1 MPVPLRVRAGK
12 VSLFYPT
19 PTLSTRMSEVSVNPR
34 SGFVNIVGNPNVGKS
49 TLMNLLVGERVSII
63 TSKAQTT
70 RHRIMGIV
78 NTPEL
83 QIVYSDTPGVLRP
96 SYKLQESMLEFSE
109 SALGDA
115 DVLLYVTDTVETAD
129 KNEFFLNRVRGIKCP
144 LILIINKVDLT
155 NEEAL
160 VALVERWHKELP
172 EAEIIPISAL
182 NNFNVE
188 ALRRRIESLIPPSP
202 PYFDKDALTDKPAR
216 FFVTEIIREKVLLY
230 YQKEIPYSV
239 EVVVETFREEVDR
252 IHIQALIVAERESQ
266 KGIIIGHKG
275 AALKKVGTMARRD
288 MERFFDK
295 RIFLELFV
303 KVEKDWRNRDNLL
316 RAYGY
321 RLD

>member
-1 MPVPLRVRAGK
+1 MTEEK
-12 VSLFYPT
+12 KEQT
-19 PTLSTRMSEVSVNPR
+19 HR

-83 QIVYSDTPGVLRP
+83 QIVYSDTPGVLSP
-96 SYKLQESMLEFSE
+96 NYKLQESMLEFSE

-129 KNEFFLNRVRGIKCP
+129 KNEFFLERVRGVKCP
-144 LILIINKVDLT
+144 VLLLINKVDLT
-155 NEEAL
+155 TQSELE
-160 VALVERWHKELP
+160 ALVERWHQELP
-172 EAEIIPISAL
+172 EAEIIPLSAL
-182 NNFNVE
+182 NNFNVQP
-188 ALRRRIESLIPPSP
+188 LKKRIESLIPPSP
-202 PYFDKDALTDKPAR
+202 PYFEKDALTDKPAR
-216 FFVTEIIREKVLLY
+216 FFVTEIIREKILLY

-239 EVVVETFREEVDR
+239 EVVVEAFREEEAR
-252 IHIQALIVAERESQ
+252 IHIQALIIVERDSQ

-275 AALKKVGTMARRD
+275 VALKKVGSMARRD
-288 MERFFDK
+288 MERFFEK
-295 RIFLELFV
+295 KIFLELFV

>member
-1 MPVPLRVRAGK
+1 MTEEK
-12 VSLFYPT
+12 KEQT
-19 PTLSTRMSEVSVNPR
+19 HR

-96 SYKLQESMLEFSE
+96 NYKLQESMLEFSE

-129 KNEFFLNRVRGIKCP
+129 KNEFFLERVRGVKCP
-144 LILIINKVDLT
+144 VLLLINKVDLT
-155 NEEAL
+155 TQSELE
-160 VALVERWHKELP
+160 VLVERWHQELP
-172 EAEIIPISAL
+172 EAEIIPLSAL
-182 NNFNVE
+182 NNFNVQP
-188 ALRRRIESLIPPSP
+188 LKKRIESLIPPSP
-202 PYFDKDALTDKPAR
+202 PYFEKDALTDKPAR
-216 FFVTEIIREKVLLY
+216 FFVTEIISEKILLY

-239 EVVVETFREEVDR
+239 EVVVEAFREEEAR
-252 IHIQALIVAERESQ
+252 IHIQALIIVERDSQ

-275 AALKKVGTMARRD
+275 GALKKVGSMARRD
-288 MERFFDK
+288 MERFFEK
-295 RIFLELFV
+295 KIFLELFV

>member
-1 MPVPLRVRAGK
+1 MTEEK
-12 VSLFYPT
+12 KEQT
-19 PTLSTRMSEVSVNPR
+19 HR

-96 SYKLQESMLEFSE
+96 NYKLQESMLEFSE

-129 KNEFFLNRVRGIKCP
+129 KNEFFLERVRGVKCP
-144 LILIINKVDLT
+144 VLLLINKVDLT
-155 NEEAL
+155 TQSELE
-160 VALVERWHKELP
+160 ALVERWHQELP
-172 EAEIIPISAL
+172 EAEIIPLSAL
-182 NNFNVE
+182 NNFNVQP
-188 ALRRRIESLIPPSP
+188 LKKRIESLIPPSP
-202 PYFDKDALTDKPAR
+202 PYFEKDALTDRPAR
-216 FFVTEIIREKVLLY
+216 FFVTEIIREKILLY

-239 EVVVETFREEVDR
+239 EVVVEAFREEEAR
-252 IHIQALIVAERESQ
+252 IHIQALIIVERDSQ

-275 AALKKVGTMARRD
+275 VALKKVGSMARRD
-288 MERFFDK
+288 MERFFEK
-295 RIFLELFV
+295 KIFLELFV

>member
-1 MPVPLRVRAGK
+1 MTEEK
-12 VSLFYPT
+12 KEQT
-19 PTLSTRMSEVSVNPR
+19 HR

-78 NTPEL
+78 NPPEL

-96 SYKLQESMLEFSE
+96 NYKLQESMLEFSE

-129 KNEFFLNRVRGIKCP
+129 KNEFFLERVCGVKCP
-144 LILIINKVDLT
+144 VLLLINKVDLT
-155 NEEAL
+155 TQPELE
-160 VALVERWHKELP
+160 ALVERWHQELP
-172 EAEIIPISAL
+172 EAEIIPLSAL
-182 NNFNVE
+182 NNFNVQP
-188 ALRRRIESLIPPSP
+188 LKKRIESLIPPSP
-202 PYFDKDALTDKPAR
+202 PYFEKDALTDKPAR
-216 FFVTEIIREKVLLY
+216 FFVTEIIREKILLY

-239 EVVVETFREEVDR
+239 EVVVEAFREEEAR
-252 IHIQALIVAERESQ
+252 IHIQALIIVERDSQ

-275 AALKKVGTMARRD
+275 VALKKVGSMARRD
-288 MERFFDK
+288 MERFFEK
-295 RIFLELFV
+295 KIFLELFV

>member
-1 MPVPLRVRAGK
+1 MTEEK
-12 VSLFYPT
+12 KEQT
-19 PTLSTRMSEVSVNPR
+19 HR

-96 SYKLQESMLEFSE
+96 NYKLQESMLEFSE

-129 KNEFFLNRVRGIKCP
+129 KNEFFLERVRGVKCP
-144 LILIINKVDLT
+144 VLLLINKVDLT
-155 NEEAL
+155 TQSELE
-160 VALVERWHKELP
+160 ALVERWHQELP
-172 EAEIIPISAL
+172 EAEIIPLSAL
-182 NNFNVE
+182 NNFNVQP
-188 ALRRRIESLIPPSP
+188 LKKPIESLIPPSP
-202 PYFDKDALTDKPAR
+202 PYFEKDALTDKPAR
-216 FFVTEIIREKVLLY
+216 FFVTEIIREKILLY

-239 EVVVETFREEVDR
+239 EVVVEAFREEEAR
-252 IHIQALIVAERESQ
+252 IHIQALIIVERDSQ

-275 AALKKVGTMARRD
+275 VALKKVGSMARRD
-288 MERFFDK
+288 MERFFEK
-295 RIFLELFV
+295 KIFLELFV

>member
-1 MPVPLRVRAGK
+1 MTEEK
-12 VSLFYPT
+12 KEQT
-19 PTLSTRMSEVSVNPR
+19 HR

-96 SYKLQESMLEFSE
+96 NYKLQESMLEFSE

-129 KNEFFLNRVRGIKCP
+129 KNEFFLERVRGVKCP
-144 LILIINKVDLT
+144 VLLLINKVDLT
-155 NEEAL
+155 TQSELE
-160 VALVERWHKELP
+160 ALVERWHQELP
-172 EAEIIPISAL
+172 EAEIIPLSAL
-182 NNFNVE
+182 NNFNVQP
-188 ALRRRIESLIPPSP
+188 LKKRIESLIPLSP
-202 PYFDKDALTDKPAR
+202 PYFEKDALTDKPAR
-216 FFVTEIIREKVLLY
+216 FFVTEIIREKILLY

-239 EVVVETFREEVDR
+239 EVVVEAFREEEAR
-252 IHIQALIVAERESQ
+252 IHIQALIIVERDSQ
-266 KGIIIGHKG
+266 KGIIIGHNG
-275 AALKKVGTMARRD
+275 VALKKVGSMARRD
-288 MERFFDK
+288 MERFFEK
-295 RIFLELFV
+295 KIFLELFV